1 MKRKTLIS
9 VAVIVVGV
17 VVTWLSSGAAQQ
29 VQTTFSQES
38 KVPKE
43 SNTKELPKLRT
54 LQERLVSTLNEAVEL
69 LKAEQQIGAAPYSE
83 VLVAQSQLFEAKLDM
98 ASTVDEQIAM
108 LEKLV
113 ELQRE
118 VDREVKIRVD
128 VGTCKPSTERI
139 VQSHRLKAEIALAK
153 LKAAHP

>member
-9 VAVIVVGV
+9 AAVILLGV
-17 VVTWLSSGAAQQ
+17 VVTWLSSGAAQP
-29 VQTTFSQES
+29 VQTTLPQES
-38 KVPKE
+38 KVRKE
-43 SNTKELPKLRT
+43 SNAKELAELRT
-54 LQERLVSTLNEAVEL
+54 LQEQLISTLNEAVEL
-69 LKAEQQIGAAPYSE
+69 LKAEQEVGAAPYSE
-83 VLVAQSQLFEAKLDM
+83 VLVAQSLLFEAKLDM
-98 ASTVDEQIAM
+98 ASTVDEQIAV

-113 ELQRE
+113 ELQRK
-118 VDREVKIRVD
+118 VDREVKTRVE